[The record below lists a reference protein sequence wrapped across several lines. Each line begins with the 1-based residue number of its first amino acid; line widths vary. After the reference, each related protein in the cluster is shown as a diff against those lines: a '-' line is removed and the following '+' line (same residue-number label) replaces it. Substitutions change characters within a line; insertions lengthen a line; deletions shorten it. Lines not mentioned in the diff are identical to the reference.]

1 MQQIKNVWIQ
11 MKKREIEAVKR
22 QLLEYDYAGSYG
34 GAINLMQVNNLLDG
48 CVVEIVKLQKEN
60 DDLKAELKKFTE
72 TETLDAKEPQSKSE
86 AKRLKIQTDSKN
98 ET

>member
-1 MQQIKNVWIQ
+1 

-48 CVVEIVKLQKEN
+48 CVVEIVKLQQEN
-60 DDLKAELKKFTE
+60 ELLKVDLESK
-72 TETLDAKEPQSKSE
+72 SKSE
-86 AKRLKIQTDSKN
+86 AKRLKVQIDS
-98 ET
+98 